1 MTFLHTLLGKRRDI
15 NVNIDRG
22 CYDISFMNDDCNPQ
36 NAALPCSRSSRH
48 ANVELSLT
56 ETPHNILPI
65 NGISKRARWAL
76 IILCLI
82 AIAVFVYTEGNKV
95 PTNSMPGIGSLRFI
109 ASIYIVACHLQRFGR
124 DYMTP
129 VPFAVYGYTW
139 VLWLM
144 LLSAFILS
152 WSAVN
157 NKNKMEIY
165 QAWYTLFRLR
175 IRGIYPLYV
184 AGLVATVITSTRH
197 IPPKRYIIDLL
208 LI

>member
-1 MTFLHTLLGKRRDI
+1 MTFLHTFLGKRRDI

-22 CYDISFMNDDCNPQ
+22 CYDICFMNDDCNPQ

-56 ETPHNILPI
+56 DTPHNILPI

-82 AIAVFVYTEGNKV
+82 AIAAFVYTEGNKV
-95 PTNSMPGIGSLRFI
+95 PTHSMPGIGSLRFI

-129 VPFAVYGYTW
+129 VPFAVF
-139 VLWLM
+139 LH
-144 LLSAFILS
+144 
-152 WSAVN
+152 
-157 NKNKMEIY
+157 
-165 QAWYTLFRLR
+165 LFYPGQPSTTKTKWKCIKL
-175 IRGIYPLYV
+175 GI
-184 AGLVATVITSTRH
+184 H
-197 IPPKRYIIDLL
+197 F
-208 LI
+208 